1 MQPAKSLRKLR
12 SVTTAYLEDGGALI
26 HNIDT
31 LLRDVRH
38 TLQELESREQA
49 IIQREQMLLERE
61 VKLAALSDRV
71 DTALQQL
78 LEECTE
84 TPSVRLPQHP
94 RLLVAPPEILSPV
107 FGEVVE
113 CPIQQPTEQPVESLS
128 GQNPPVSNRTS
139 SKRQKNRRRPFRS

>member
-49 IIQREQMLLERE
+49 IIHREQILLERE

-71 DTALQQL
+71 DAALQQL
-78 LEECTE
+78 LGECAE
-84 TPSVRLPQHP
+84 TQSVRLTKNFE
-94 RLLVAPPEILSPV
+94 LSIATPEISSQEID
-107 FGEVVE
+107 EVVE
-113 CPIQQPTEQPVESLS
+113 CPIEQSTEQPVESIS
-128 GQNPPVSNRTS
+128 GQNPPAANRSS
-139 SKRQKNRRRPFRS
+139 SKRQKNRRRSLRS

>member
-49 IIQREQMLLERE
+49 IIQREQTLLERE

-71 DTALQQL
+71 DAALQQL
-78 LEECTE
+78 LGECTE
-84 TPSVRLPQHP
+84 TQSIRLTQNSELPIATP
-94 RLLVAPPEILSPV
+94 KISSPV
-107 FGEVVE
+107 IDEVVK
-113 CPIQQPTEQPVESLS
+113 CPSEQATEQSVESLS
-128 GQNPPVSNRTS
+128 GQNPLAANRTS
-139 SKRQKNRRRPFRS
+139 SKRQKYRRRSLRS

>member
-71 DTALQQL
+71 DAALQQL
-78 LEECTE
+78 LGECTE
-84 TPSVRLPQHP
+84 TPSIRLPQNSDVP
-94 RLLVAPPEILSPV
+94 IAPLENLSPV
-107 FGEVVE
+107 IEEVAE

-128 GQNPPVSNRTS
+128 GQNPPALNRTS
-139 SKRQKNRRRPFRS
+139 TKRQKNCRRSLRS